1 MSITTTT
8 ITTTATTLTITTP
21 IIIIKEGSMVLDN
34 PIHLQMHT
42 PYFLIATI
50 NQYEDVQRAGG
61 G

>member
-8 ITTTATTLTITTP
+8 TTTPII